1 MLLVVMGAGSSQ
13 AAAAVREKLGEAGL
27 DAGVFEGAGHVLVG
41 AEGEVPPE
49 TKASLRAMAG
59 VRGVIGAGENGAP
72 ETRDLRITDTRP
84 MLPPEILL
92 EQLPLSGE
100 GATTVNRGRGEVAD
114 VLSGRDD
121 RLVVVVGPCS
131 VHDP

>member
-1 MLLVVMGAGSSQ
+1 MLVVVMGADTSR
-13 AAAAVREKLGEAGL
+13 AAAEAVREKLGEAGL

-49 TKASLRAMAG
+49 TEASLKAMFEVQA
-59 VRGVIGAGENGAP
+59 VMGAGENGAP

-92 EQLPLSGE
+92 EQLPLSRE
-100 GATTVNRGRGEVAD
+100 GATTVSQGRGEVSD
-114 VLSGRDD
+114 VLGGRDD
-121 RLVVVVGPCS
+121 RLVVVVGP
-131 VHDP
+131 